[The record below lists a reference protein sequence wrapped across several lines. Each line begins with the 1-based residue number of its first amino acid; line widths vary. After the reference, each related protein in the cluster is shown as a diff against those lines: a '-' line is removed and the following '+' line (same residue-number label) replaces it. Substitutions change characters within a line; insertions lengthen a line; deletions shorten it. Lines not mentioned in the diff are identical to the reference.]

1 MPSTGTPAPSSSGGP
16 GGSGGAPSEY
26 TDAGPPDRMIAF
38 GLRASISAAGMVA
51 GTISEYTWHSRTRR
65 AISCAYWA
73 PKSTTSTVSKS
84 GLGCTAP
91 PSARNR
97 QSNGLAVPP
106 DDGPGR
112 CCAAAPAHPARRAAG
127 PAAAWS

>member
-26 TDAGPPDRMIAF
+26 TDAGPPDKMMAL
-38 GLRASISAAGMVA
+38 GLRASISVTGMVA

-73 PKSTTSTVSKS
+73 PKSTTRTVSKS
-84 GLGCTAP
+84 GLGCTPP
-91 PSARNR
+91 PSPRNR
-97 QSNGLAVPP
+97 QSNVQLAAARPASRPPGPVPP
-106 DDGPGR
+106 RGAQDPPRGAQ
-112 CCAAAPAHPARRAAG
+112 AA
-127 PAAAWS
+127 S